1 MVQFCRSAKVTLLTA
16 TVAGFTVVP
25 VDCSELTL
33 VASDT
38 TALLSTAMLT
48 LAVSAAERVA
58 LVATVDD
65 SNAKSD

>member
-1 MVQFCRSAKVTLLTA
+1 MTA
-16 TVAGFTVVP
+16 TVDGFTVVP
-25 VDCSELTL
+25 VDCSELTS

-48 LAVSAAERVA
+48 LAVSVAERVA
-58 LVATVDD
+58 LVATADD

>member
-1 MVQFCRSAKVTLLTA
+1 MTA
-16 TVAGFTVVP
+16 TVDGFTVVP
-25 VDCSELTL
+25 VDCNELTS

-48 LAVSAAERVA
+48 LAISAAERVA

>member
-1 MVQFCRSAKVTLLTA
+1 MTA
-16 TVAGFTVVP
+16 TVDGFTVAP
-25 VDCSELTL
+25 VDCNELTS

-48 LAVSAAERVA
+48 LAVSVAERVA

-65 SNAKSD
+65 SNARSD